1 MKMFRRLHAS
11 GVDASNQ
18 SRWMV
23 VRNKTRGIGER
34 SLADWS
40 MQEGRSEA
48 ASRMVSWQA
57 AASVLP
63 SCNDLLRKKN
73 IPQYSAVY
81 ITETEE
87 EFTLYRHVTTSG
99 GGESE
104 GHSQA
109 RAYLQRFL
117 QENAVHLQT
126 MLSGYVLIMG
136 LATGVTFA
144 LAVPH
149 VF

>member
-87 EFTLYRHVTTSG
+87 DFTLYRHVTTSAG
-99 GGESE
+99 AESE
-104 GHSQA
+104 AHSQPPPC
-109 RAYLQRFL
+109 L
-117 QENAVHLQT
+117 
-126 MLSGYVLIMG
+126 
-136 LATGVTFA
+136 
-144 LAVPH
+144 PH
-149 VF
+149 PLHETTPH